1 MRALVQRVTS
11 GQVDVREPGGAVRTA
26 GRIGPG
32 LVVFFGVSVGDE
44 LPTAEKLAEKCARL
58 RCFEDEQGKINLDI
72 RQTGGAILVVSQFTL
87 YADTSR
93 GNRPSFSGAAR
104 PELAVPCYERFVS
117 ALRQL
122 GIPVETGEFGADML
136 VSIFND
142 GPVTLMLEL

>member
-136 VSIFND
+136 VSIRND

>member
-104 PELAVPCYERFVS
+104 PDLAVPCYERFVS

-136 VSIFND
+136 VSIRND

>member
-1 MRALVQRVTS
+1 MRALVQRVIS
-11 GQVDVREPGGAVRTA
+11 GQVDVRDPGGTVRTA

-32 LVVFFGVSVGDE
+32 LVVFFGVSVDDE
-44 LPTAEKLAEKCARL
+44 VSTAEKLAEKCARL

-136 VSIFND
+136 VSLRND

>member
-1 MRALVQRVTS
+1 MRARVQRVTS

-32 LVVFFGVSVGDE
+32 LVVFFGVSVSDE

-104 PELAVPCYERFVS
+104 PDLAVPCYERFVS

-136 VSIFND
+136 VSIRND